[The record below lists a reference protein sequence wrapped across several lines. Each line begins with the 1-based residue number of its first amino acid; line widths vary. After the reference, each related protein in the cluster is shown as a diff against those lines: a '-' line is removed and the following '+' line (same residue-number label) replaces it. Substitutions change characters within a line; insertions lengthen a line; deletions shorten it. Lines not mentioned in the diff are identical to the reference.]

1 MSLLCCSQLILTVAN
16 CLYSIKFIHLL
27 LFLCF
32 RSAIDI
38 NMLHTMSI
46 ISTVRSF
53 LLHPTRR
60 SIHPSNATHLHVTL
74 QHTVLWICCAHTPY
88 FALIVFV
95 YGWFVLL
102 QVLQDLQ
109 PLHLYTDPSNTR
121 EERDDLWI
129 SSRRQ
134 VVFCIRYSAG
144 GGCLATRVLTFGQ
157 DAT

>member
-60 SIHPSNATHLHVTL
+60 SIHPSNATHLWITL
-74 QHTVLWICCAHTPY
+74 QCTILWICY
-88 FALIVFV
+88 FDDDLCSFNYCKISNPSICKLIHPTQEKSGKIC
-95 YGWFVLL
+95 GWFI
-102 QVLQDLQ
+102 
-109 PLHLYTDPSNTR
+109 
-121 EERDDLWI
+121 DDLWI
-129 SSRRQ
+129 SSRRR

-144 GGCLATRVLTFGQ
+144 GGSLATRVLTFGQ